1 MTVTAGGNIVTVING
16 IGIETV
22 VIARQNHHRSLQTLQ
37 LFLDEVHRLVGHP
50 IMIEEVASDKHKI
63 NLFVKGMIDDGL
75 ETTAIQGTMR
85 VSGLGPPKAVAIE
98 MNISGM

>member
-1 MTVTAGGNIVTVING
+1 
-16 IGIETV
+16 
-22 VIARQNHHRSLQTLQ
+22 
-37 LFLDEVHRLVGHP
+37 
-50 IMIEEVASDKHKI
+50 MIEEVASDKHKI